1 MKNIFV
7 NERITH
13 VYHAAA
19 YKHVNLSEKN
29 ITECVY
35 NNIFGI
41 INVINSIPK
50 SLESFTLISTDK
62 AAAPSSVMGMTK
74 RMSEIICQNELHK
87 NKTKTRLSIVRFGNV
102 FGSNGSAIQI
112 FLKQI
117 ENKEPIT
124 ITDKKVERYF
134 MTVEEACILVLNS
147 SFLRSDNGI
156 YVLNMG
162 KSIKIKKIVDDLIY
176 NFGDKNHNYKINYI
190 GLNKGE
196 KLKEILSI
204 SNKKYK
210 TKYKNIFK
218 FYEPIYKDKLIQNLI
233 SNLNKDYLKGSNQN
247 LKKHLSNFLSKE
259 LYYE

>member
-1 MKNIFV
+1 MTLKIDYGDIFGRSIENKNINNIKHLRNKKFLVTVSNLLGSELCKIISKTNINKLVIIDQNETALFYLSKQFKTAKPEVKFILGDITNSETMKNIFV
-7 NERITH
+7 NRITH

-19 YKHVNLSEKN
+19 YKHVNLLKN

-50 SLESFTLISTDK
+50 NLESFTLISTDK

-74 RMSEIICQNELHK
+74 RVSEIICQNELHK

-117 ENKEPIT
+117 ENREPIT

-147 SFLRSDNGI
+147 SFLS
-156 YVLNMG
+156 
-162 KSIKIKKIVDDLIY
+162 LIMASMY
-176 NFGDKNHNYKINYI
+176 
-190 GLNKGE
+190 
-196 KLKEILSI
+196 
-204 SNKKYK
+204 
-210 TKYKNIFK
+210 
-218 FYEPIYKDKLIQNLI
+218 
-233 SNLNKDYLKGSNQN
+233 
-247 LKKHLSNFLSKE
+247 
-259 LYYE
+259 